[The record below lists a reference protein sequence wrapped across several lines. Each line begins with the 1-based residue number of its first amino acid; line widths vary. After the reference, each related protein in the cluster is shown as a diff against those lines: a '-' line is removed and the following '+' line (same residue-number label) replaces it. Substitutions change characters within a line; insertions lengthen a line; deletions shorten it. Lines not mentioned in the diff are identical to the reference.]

1 MNIAALL
8 LRRSAGRTLF
18 PVLAVLVLA
27 NTLLRSM
34 SWRYEWMWAAY
45 QYNFTVMLLGP
56 LFAGIAT
63 WEGYRLSRSHEF
75 LLSHQRTVRI
85 LSAAWASL
93 FAWCTAAFV
102 LGLAVVYAIVLTA
115 GTPGFMG
122 GREALTALPALM
134 LLGAE
139 GALGLA
145 VGWTSRSRLA
155 APLTAIAVF
164 IGSIWLYTSD
174 FAPFIVVG
182 GASGSLIGLQPR
194 IDTQV
199 AQVICYLLLTLAAL
213 ALGSWVATHYRRPH
227 TALVVVLACLTAASA
242 VHLANRPPLMLEAR
256 KGDVVCTGEAP
267 KICLGRS
274 YTRFEP
280 DLRARITSYTT
291 ALESI
296 GINPPAQFRQDATH
310 ASAGVVPID
319 LGDVTSSNDMLLGS
333 VLGAY
338 YDNRCDMRPG
348 SNFQH
353 AFDNS
358 IYWLAKAADS
368 PTYVGTEGVDPA
380 IVKGTPDQKAA
391 AARKAF
397 ADLATCR
404 D

>member
-1 MNIAALL
+1 MNIAALH

-18 PVLAVLVLA
+18 PVLLVLVLA

-56 LFAGIAT
+56 LFAGIAA

-85 LSAAWASL
+85 LAASWAAL

-102 LGLAVVYAIVLTA
+102 LGLAVVYTIVVMA
-115 GTPGFMG
+115 GTPGFLS

-145 VGWTSRSRLA
+145 LGWTSRSRMA
-155 APLTAIAVF
+155 APLTAITVF

-194 IDTQV
+194 IGTQL
-199 AQVICYLLLTLAAL
+199 AQVVCYTLVTLAVL

-227 TALVVVLACLTAASA
+227 TALVIVLTCLMAASA
-242 VHLANRPPLMLEAR
+242 IHLANRPALMLEAR
-256 KGDVVCTGEAP
+256 KGDVVCSGEAP
-267 KICLGRS
+267 EICLGRS

-280 DLRARITSYTT
+280 DLRARITRYTE
-291 ALESI
+291 ALNGI
-296 GINPPAQFRQDATH
+296 GIAAPKQFRQDAVY
-310 ASAGVVPID
+310 ASADVVPLD
-319 LGDVTSSNDMLLGS
+319 LGDVTSNNDMLLGS

-338 YDNRCDMRPG
+338 YDNRCEMRPG
-348 SNFQH
+348 SNFQR

-358 IYWLAKAADS
+358 IYWLGKAADS
-368 PTYVGTEGVDPA
+368 PTYIDSEGVDPA
-380 IVKGTPDQKAA
+380 IVKGTPEQKAN

-397 ADLATCR
+397 ADLANCR